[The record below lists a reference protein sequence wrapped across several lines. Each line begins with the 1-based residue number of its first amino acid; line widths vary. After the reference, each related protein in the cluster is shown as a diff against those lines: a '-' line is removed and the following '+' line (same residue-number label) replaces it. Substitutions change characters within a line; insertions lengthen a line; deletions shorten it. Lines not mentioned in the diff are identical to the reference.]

1 MKKCRVATE
10 RQDSILEETT
20 TFRLVVG
27 ESLRR
32 NAYKYP
38 AKVAVKDSKRATSYR
53 ELNERVNGIAQGL
66 QNKGIGSGDPVALL
80 IGNRIEH
87 IEVLFALAKI
97 GALAIPLD
105 VKWRSIEIASTLC
118 HLCPVALFLEPEAA
132 PAYNEA
138 KRQEAL
144 DSIKLEITVGDSVYE
159 SMAKAGSLK
168 EPDAQVREEDD
179 FIVMITSGTTGF
191 PKGCLANHRTYV
203 LICVNNAIEKGMGPH
218 DVAILASPIY
228 FSHGRNFS
236 LTTIY
241 FGGTLVLHERF
252 DASRFLQ
259 AVEKEKVT
267 YIGAVPTMC
276 ERFLEAPDLKQYDLR
291 SLRCISIT
299 GSKLQPRTL
308 EGLRIHLTPNIY
320 RTYAATDCGQMAI
333 STPRDLDYK
342 PNAAGRPIWCVDLR
356 IVDYAGSPVPLKETG
371 EIICQSALA
380 TQGYYR
386 NPEATAESFRDGWF
400 YTGDLGYFDEEG
412 FLYIVGRKKDMIKSG
427 GISVYPDEIEAI
439 LYTHPDV
446 AEAAV
451 IGLPDTRWGEAVKAV
466 IVLKNGATTNPDGLT
481 QFCKERLAPYKVP
494 KSVDIVNSIPRTD
507 MGKVAKEKLRQ
518 IYYKE

>member
-1 MKKCRVATE
+1 LVV
-10 RQDSILEETT
+10 TT
-20 TFRLVVG
+20 TFDLVVG
-27 ESLRR
+27 DSLRR

-38 AKVAVKDSKRATSYR
+38 AKVAVKDSRRATTYL
-53 ELNERVNGIAQGL
+53 ELNQRVNGIAHGL
-66 QNKGIGSGDPVALL
+66 QEKGIGRGDPVALL
-80 IGNRIEH
+80 VGNRIEH

-105 VKWRSIEIASTLC
+105 VKWRSIEIASTLG
-118 HLCPVALFLEPEAA
+118 HLRPVALVLEPEGAS
-132 PAYNEA
+132 AYDEA
-138 KRQEAL
+138 KKQGTL
-144 DSIKLEITVGDSVYE
+144 GSIKHEILVGDSDYE
-159 SMAKAGSLK
+159 KMAKAGSLK
-168 EPDAQVREEDD
+168 EPEALVREEDD

-203 LICVNNAIEKGMGPH
+203 LICINNAIEKGMGPH
-218 DVAILASPIY
+218 DTAILASPIY

-236 LTTIY
+236 LTAIY

-252 DASRFLQ
+252 EAGKFLQ
-259 AVEKEKVT
+259 TVEKEKVT

-276 ERFLEAPDLKQYDLR
+276 ERLLEAPDLGRYDLR

-299 GSKLQPRTL
+299 GGKLQPRTM
-308 EGLRIHLTPNIY
+308 EGLRKHLTPNVY

-342 PNAAGRPIWCVDLR
+342 PAAAGRPIWCVDLR
-356 IVDYAGSPVPLKETG
+356 IVDDADNPVPLKETG

-412 FLYIVGRKKDMIKSG
+412 FLYVVGRKKDMIKSG
-427 GISVYPDEIEAI
+427 GISVYPDEIETI

-446 AEAAV
+446 SEAAV
-451 IGLPDTRWGEAVKAV
+451 IGLPDPRWGEAVKAV
-466 IVLKNGATTNPDGLT
+466 IVLKRGAATNADGLT

-494 KSVDIVNSIPRTD
+494 KSVDIVSSIPRTD

-518 IYYKE
+518 MYKA